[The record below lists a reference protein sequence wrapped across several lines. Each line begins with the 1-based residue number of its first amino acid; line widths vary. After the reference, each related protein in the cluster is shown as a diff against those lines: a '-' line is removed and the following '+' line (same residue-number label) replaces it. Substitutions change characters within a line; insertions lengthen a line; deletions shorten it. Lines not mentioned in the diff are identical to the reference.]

1 MKSNQGDDLFFLFLS
16 RTPGLLAIIN
26 ETPLPPLVY
35 TRIDFLRQLSVTQL
49 LADKPGAKAQA
60 SLLYFDRND
69 ADKVAPL
76 SVAKQ
81 SGLGLSQFVI
91 KDYVSTPTN
100 LPTVSVEAQG
110 VKSDYEEK
118 FDDEDD
124 QGVCDITGIPIAAF
138 YRVGSALFQIAER
151 QRFTGEFNQQQ
162 NQSVNSSN

>member
-1 MKSNQGDDLFFLFLS
+1 MKSNQDDDLFFLFLW

-26 ETPLPPLVY
+26 EIPLPPLVY
-35 TRIDFLRQLSVTQL
+35 TRFDFLRQLSAVQL
-49 LADKPGAKAQA
+49 FADKPGAKAQA
-60 SLLYFDRND
+60 SLLYFDRTD
-69 ADKVAPL
+69 ADKVASF
-76 SVAKQ
+76 SVTKQ

-91 KDYVSTPTN
+91 EDYASTSTK
-100 LPTVSVEAQG
+100 LPTVSVEVQG

-151 QRFTGEFNQQQ
+151 QRFTGESNQQQ
-162 NQSVNSSN
+162 NQSVNSSS